1 MPRKPEFDRDTAL
14 QNAMKLFWRRG
25 YHATSLPD
33 LLAVTGLSRSSFY
46 AAFTDKRSLYAE
58 CLVLFGRR
66 TRDILRRGRD
76 PQQPL
81 AALAAFFRRTLCE
94 VPGHRVDRGC
104 MMVNTVLELADSDD
118 GLRQLAVDLLARMEA
133 DFEAVFTEAAALGH
147 VDSRFT
153 PAQRAA
159 HLMTL
164 NQGLRV
170 QSRQKLSPEQLEA
183 TLVTGLSLAGVPVRA
198 GARQPVQ

>member
-33 LLAVTGLSRSSFY
+33 LLAATGLSRSSFY
-46 AAFTDKRSLYAE
+46 ATFTDKRSLYAE
-58 CLVLFGRR
+58 CLSLFGQR
-66 TRDILRRGRD
+66 TREILRRGRD

-81 AALAAFFRRTLCE
+81 AALTAFFRRTLAD
-94 VPGHRVDRGC
+94 VPRQRVDWGC

-133 DFEAVFTEAAALGH
+133 DFQDIFAEALALGH
-147 VDSRFT
+147 VDSQFT

-159 HLMTL
+159 HVMTL

-170 QSRQKLSPEQLEA
+170 QSRQQLSPRQLRA
-183 TLVTGLSLAGVPVRA
+183 TLATGLSLAGVPA
-198 GARQPVQ
+198 PPDARQSAR